1 MEDKVL
7 TDEEKEKLRK
17 ERRKRRKYRLLILLL
32 LLLGTGAM
40 LATSTYAW
48 FTSNKTVSVNS
59 IKVNIDA
66 KNGIQISADGTTWK
80 SIVQTSDLTGVHATT
95 YTTSVNQIPN
105 ILEPVSTAGIP
116 DANGRLPMYYGVI
129 ATSETPENNG
139 EYILTATKATEK
151 EGNGEASDGKF
162 IAFDLFFK
170 VDKDTQVYLTTNSG
184 VTTEDTPDTGI
195 KNASRIAFVNL
206 GHTTAG
212 DTVANIQALNA
223 GESAQVYL
231 WEPNYDVHTAAGV
244 ANARDV
250 YNKTT
255 TETGG
260 SLLPYSGII
269 ADIPSSS
276 DVLLGEATA
285 TAHDTLFKD
294 VTPTYKT
301 VAGFDKYVQ
310 IFTLTG
316 GITKYRIYMWVEGQ
330 DVDCENNA
338 SGGSITFDLQI
349 STEDPTAGAGA

>member
-80 SIVQTSDLTGVHATT
+80 SIVQTSDLTGVHTTT
-95 YTTSVNQIPN
+95 YKTSVNQIPST
-105 ILEPVSTAGIP
+105 LEPVSTSGIP
-116 DANGRLPMYYGVI
+116 DENGRLPMYYGTI
-129 ATSETPENNG
+129 ITSESAQNSG
-139 EYILTATKATEK
+139 QYILTATKSNEV
-151 EGNGEASDGKF
+151 DGSSGQF

-170 VDKDTQVYLTTNSG
+170 VNTDTQVYLTTNSG
-184 VTTEDTPDTGI
+184 VKTEDITDTGI

-223 GESAQVYL
+223 RESAQVYL

-269 ADIPSSS
+269 AEIPSSS
-276 DVLLGEATA
+276 DVLLGEATE
-285 TAHDTLFKD
+285 TAHGTLFKD

-301 VAGFDKYVQ
+301 VAGFDKYLQ

-338 SGGSITFDLQI
+338 SGGSITFDIQI

>member
-1 MEDKVL
+1 
-7 TDEEKEKLRK
+7 
-17 ERRKRRKYRLLILLL
+17 
-32 LLLGTGAM
+32 M

-116 DANGRLPMYYGVI
+116 DNNGRLPMYYGTI
-129 ATSETPENNG
+129 ITSESAQNNG
-139 EYILTATKATEK
+139 QYILTATKSNEV
-151 EGNGEASDGKF
+151 DGSSGQF

-170 VDKDTQVYLTTNSG
+170 VNTDTQVYLTTNSG

-231 WEPNYDVHTAAGV
+231 WEPNYDIHTAAGV

-250 YNKTT
+250 YGITT
-255 TETGG
+255 AQTGG

-276 DVLLGEATA
+276 DVLLGEATQS
-285 TAHDTLFKD
+285 AHGTLFKD

-330 DVDCENNA
+330 DVDCENGA
-338 SGGSITFDLQI
+338 SGGNINYDLQFSI
-349 STEDPTAGAGA
+349 NA

>member
-66 KNGIQISADGTTWK
+66 KNGIQISADGTNWK

-95 YTTSVNQIPN
+95 YTSSVNQIPST
-105 ILEPVSTAGIP
+105 LEPVSTAGIP
-116 DANGRLPMYYGVI
+116 DENGRLPMYYGTI
-129 ATSETPENNG
+129 ATSESSQNNG
-139 EYILTATKATEK
+139 QYILTATKSNEV
-151 EGNGEASDGKF
+151 DGSSGQF

-184 VTTEDTPDTGI
+184 VKTEDVTDTGI

-206 GHTTAG
+206 GNTAAG
-212 DTVANIQALNA
+212 SSISTIQGLNA
-223 GESAQVYL
+223 GTGSQVYL

-250 YNKTT
+250 YGKTT

-260 SLLPYSGII
+260 SVLPYSGII
-269 ADIPSSS
+269 KEISSS
-276 DVLLGEATA
+276 NDVLLGEATQEK
-285 TAHDTLFKD
+285 HSTLFKD
-294 VTPTYKT
+294 VTPTYT
-301 VAGFDKYVQ
+301 TINGFSDYEQ
-310 IFTLTG
+310 IFTLTS

-338 SGGSITFDLQI
+338 SGGSITFDIQI
-349 STEDPTAGAGA
+349 STENPSSP